1 MQHHYLFISS
11 WTIGAPRAQLWD
23 MANEIERIDCWKNV
37 VFDKVEHGNG
47 PDGIGDVFRC
57 TFQTKMLFRLSIRLK
72 VVDRRKPNQFTLE
85 VEGPLAG
92 IGTCYM
98 EETEDG
104 RSTFLRCE
112 WKVRLDHGGL
122 RAFNPV
128 LRPIYIWSHDRV
140 MDEGVQGV
148 AASLG
153 ATVSDQHHETKVYHA
168 NSRQTS

>member
-11 WTIGAPRAQLWD
+11 WTIGAPRDQLWD
-23 MANEIERIDCWKNV
+23 MTNEIEGIDCWNNV
-37 VFDKVEHGNG
+37 VFEKVEHGAG

-57 TFQTKMLFRLSIRLK
+57 TFKTKMLFRLSIHLK

-98 EETEDG
+98 EQTEDG
-104 RSTFLRCE
+104 QSTLLRCE
-112 WKVRLDHGGL
+112 WKVRLHQSGL
-122 RAFNPV
+122 RALNPV
-128 LRPIYIWSHDRV
+128 LRPVYIWSHDRV

-148 AASLG
+148 AESLN
-153 ATVSDQHHETKVYHA
+153 ATVSNRHHETTIY
-168 NSRQTS
+168 R